1 MGIAIFRIVRLLT
14 EVCMILSAFFGTCG
28 AECSKASQSVRAI
41 FSKAIKSSTKSE
53 YTQRRSQK
61 PYMIGYLGDMLKE
74 A

>member
-1 MGIAIFRIVRLLT
+1 MGIAIFQIARLLT
-14 EVCMILSAFFGTCG
+14 AVCMILFAFFGTCG
-28 AECSKASQSVRAI
+28 AGCFRESQSVRAI

-74 A
+74 E